1 MKSNAWL
8 TKCWSLRRQVSW
20 MLSWFDLLN
29 NNITRWVYSHFVSHN
44 HIWLAMAQQKSWE
57 SQLVLIC
64 LIYKDQYQ
72 YQIASVICLYVGL
85 GRQKVLHLVLIIYL
99 NYKDRNQICHYMNWL
114 YKIINSLLIQSS
126 VLSAL
131 RIGPFLVSVFSSE
144 KTFHFCLFFNLT
156 FLWPPSLLDCYLLI
170 LQLMPTLMISRQKSR
185 SWSRVKLQAFSAEF
199 LRRRKKGKRLKRR
212 LRSDWLVRNKIITQV
227 SHKSPKWL
235 FLLP

>member
-1 MKSNAWL
+1 MFFGLIHLIRLSGLKSNAWL

-99 NYKDRNQICHYMNWL
+99 NYKDRNQIFHYMNWP
-114 YKIINSLLIQSS
+114 YKIIKSLLIRSIIRSISS
-126 VLSAL
+126 SHWSFSCF
-131 RIGPFLVSVFSSE
+131 RFLVW
-144 KTFHFCLFFNLT
+144 KNI
-156 FLWPPSLLDCYLLI
+156 SLLF
-170 LQLMPTLMISRQKSR
+170 
-185 SWSRVKLQAFSAEF
+185 VF
-199 LRRRKKGKRLKRR
+199 
-212 LRSDWLVRNKIITQV
+212 
-227 SHKSPKWL
+227 
-235 FLLP
+235 